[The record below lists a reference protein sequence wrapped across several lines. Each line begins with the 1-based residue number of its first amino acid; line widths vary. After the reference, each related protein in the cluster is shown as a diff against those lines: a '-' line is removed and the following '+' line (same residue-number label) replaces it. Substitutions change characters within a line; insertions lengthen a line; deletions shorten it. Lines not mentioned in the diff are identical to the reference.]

1 MGHRNRLLLF
11 AAFIVVT
18 TFLAV
23 SSFGVLPQRVAAHFD
38 ANGAADGWISR
49 ESYRL
54 AILGGLVGLP
64 SLLVWVMAALP
75 RLTRGSGQV
84 PNNEY
89 WFAPERRHATESYL
103 LSHACW
109 LGCMTVAI
117 VYGMHILILRANA
130 MSPPLLAMD
139 RFVLML
145 LIYLCGLGWWFM
157 TLFRHFRKAD
167 KQGSPQ

>member
-11 AAFIVVT
+11 AALLVVA
-18 TFLAV
+18 TFFAL
-23 SSFGVLPQRVAAHFD
+23 SSFGELPERVAIHFD
-38 ANGAADGWISR
+38 TNGAADGWMSR

-54 AILGGLVGLP
+54 AILVGLVGLP
-64 SLLVWVMAALP
+64 SLLVWVMAGLP
-75 RLTRGSGQV
+75 RLTKGSGQV

-130 MSPPLLAMD
+130 MSPPLLATD

-145 LIYLCGLGWWFM
+145 LVYLCGLGWWFM
-157 TLFRHFRKAD
+157 TFLRHFQQID
-167 KQGSPQ
+167 KRN

>member
-11 AAFIVVT
+11 AALIVVT

-23 SSFGVLPQRVAAHFD
+23 SSFGGLPEKVAAHFD
-38 ANGAADGWISR
+38 TNGAPGWISR

-54 AILGGLVGLP
+54 AILVGLVGLP
-64 SLLVWVMAALP
+64 SLLVWGMAGLP
-75 RLTRGSGQV
+75 RLTRGNGQV

-89 WFAPERRHATESYL
+89 WFAPERRRATESYL

-117 VYGMHILILRANA
+117 VYGMHLQILRANS
-130 MSPPLLAMD
+130 MSPPQLATDRLL
-139 RFVLML
+139 LML

-157 TLFRHFRKAD
+157 TFLRHFQRID
-167 KQGSPQ
+167 KHN

>member
-11 AAFIVVT
+11 AALLVVA
-18 TFLAV
+18 TFLSL
-23 SSFGVLPQRVAAHFD
+23 SSFGELPERVAIHFD
-38 ANGAADGWISR
+38 TNGAADGWMSR
-49 ESYRL
+49 GSYRL
-54 AILGGLVGLP
+54 AILVGLVGLP
-64 SLLVWVMAALP
+64 SFLVWGMAGLP
-75 RLTRGSGQV
+75 RLTKGSGQV

-117 VYGMHILILRANA
+117 VYGMHVLILRANA
-130 MSPPLLAMD
+130 MSPPLFATD

-157 TLFRHFRKAD
+157 TFLRHFQRTD
-167 KQGSPQ
+167 RHN

>member
-11 AAFIVVT
+11 AALLIVATV
-18 TFLAV
+18 FAL
-23 SSFGVLPQRVAAHFD
+23 SSFGELQESVAIHFD
-38 ANGAADGWISR
+38 TNGAADGWISR

-54 AILGGLVGLP
+54 AVFVGLVGLP
-64 SLLVWVMAALP
+64 SLLVWGMAGLP

-89 WFAPERRHATESYL
+89 WFAPERRPATESYL
-103 LSHACW
+103 LGHACW

-117 VYGMHILILRANA
+117 IYGMHIQILRANA
-130 MSPPLLAMD
+130 MSPPLLATD

-145 LIYLCGLGWWFM
+145 LVYLCGLGWWFM
-157 TLFRHFRKAD
+157 TFLRHFQRMD
-167 KQGSPQ
+167 KRN

>member
-1 MGHRNRLLLF
+1 MGHLNRLLLF
-11 AAFIVVT
+11 AAFLVVA
-18 TFLAV
+18 TFSAL
-23 SSFGVLPQRVAAHFD
+23 SSFGELPERVAIHFD
-38 ANGAADGWISR
+38 TNGVADGWMSR

-54 AILGGLVGLP
+54 AVLGGLVGLP
-64 SLLVWVMAALP
+64 SLLVWVMAGLP
-75 RLTRGSGQV
+75 RLTKGSGQV

-117 VYGMHILILRANA
+117 VYGMYILILRANA

-139 RFVLML
+139 RLILILV
-145 LIYLCGLGWWFM
+145 IYLCGLGWWFVRF
-157 TLFRHFRKAD
+157 LRHFQRMD
-167 KQGSPQ
+167 KGY